1 MIMSHKNQVCGL
13 VLFSLQVTSSS
24 SNHFLTTSGQ
34 DEIKDHQCSFYNT
47 YRFENIIHIDFRYHK
62 TKKNH
67 ILSPTLGLIRVCRSC
82 GDAS

>member
-24 SNHFLTTSGQ
+24 SNHSLTTSGQ
-34 DEIKDHQCSFYNT
+34 DEIKDHQYSFYNT

-62 TKKNH
+62 TRKYH
-67 ILSPTLGLIRVCRSC
+67 DDTQPLFSS
-82 GDAS
+82 